1 MLLTKPDMSV
11 AEQVQEAVACFPARL
26 EATLNTDAPL
36 LDLREQM
43 RNRDLHN
50 NS

>member
-1 MLLTKPDMSV
+1 MLLTKPDMSA
-11 AEQVQEAVACFPARL
+11 AEQVQEAVVCLLARL
-26 EATLNTDAPL
+26 EATLDTDVPS

>member
-1 MLLTKPDMSV
+1 MWLTKPDMSA
-11 AEQVQEAVACFPARL
+11 AEQVQEAIACLPARL
-26 EATLNTDAPL
+26 EATLDTDAPS